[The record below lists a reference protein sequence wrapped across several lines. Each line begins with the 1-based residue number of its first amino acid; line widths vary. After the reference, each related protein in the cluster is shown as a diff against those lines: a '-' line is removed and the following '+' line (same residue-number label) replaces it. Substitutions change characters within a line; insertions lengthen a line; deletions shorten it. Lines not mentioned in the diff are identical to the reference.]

1 MNAVTVGVLGQR
13 WRASVTPW
21 GAVEL
26 WDGLGRLDW
35 YVAADDRWHVPADEP
50 TVRQRTI
57 DGAPVV
63 ETRLRIP
70 SGDAVQRVYAVA
82 DHGGLTI
89 VEVEN
94 DSPLPIAVAFTGPE
108 LCAVR
113 PPADVPIQGID
124 LPGPVSTFP
133 VGHRSTLTVALV
145 HTPGGPRVLPS
156 GLPPAAQVARGWLTV
171 CERASRLLLPDESLA
186 ESVVRARSELL
197 LCGPDEPGDDTVGF
211 LLGVG
216 ELVRMGSRAEDWMP
230 DVAEAVGALASRLD
244 DPLLDSALDA
254 AERVCRAAD
263 DARATR
269 DLGRVRA
276 RLLADRERRSA
287 PAPAP
292 AAPAPAPAS
301 ASALAGARL
310 IATVEHSIAAGPA
323 LFPAGLPETWLGQH
337 LEVYGVPTGAA
348 SAVSFA
354 LRWHGERPALLWEQ
368 TGLDVELMAP
378 VMAPGWSTVLPTGE
392 VLWPTPAGAVPA
404 TMPDTPE
411 PVMPEPVMPEPEG
424 PGDISFG

>member
-1 MNAVTVGVLGQR
+1 VDAVTVGVLGQQ

-21 GAVEL
+21 GAVEI
-26 WDGLGRLDW
+26 WDGIGRLDW

-57 DGAPVV
+57 DGTPVV

-113 PPADVPIQGID
+113 PPTDVPIQGID
-124 LPGPVSTFP
+124 LSGPVSTFP

-145 HTPGGPRVLPS
+145 HTAGGPRVLPS
-156 GLPPAAQVARGWLTV
+156 GLPPAPQVARGWITV

-186 ESVVRARSELL
+186 GSVVRARCELL
-197 LCGPDEPGDDTVGF
+197 LCGPDEPSDDPVGF

-216 ELVRMGSRAEDWMP
+216 ELVRMGSRADDWMP
-230 DVAEAVGALASRLD
+230 DVAEAVGALGAHLADS
-244 DPLLDSALDA
+244 LLEPAIDA
-254 AERVCRAAD
+254 AARVCHAASDERAARDLERVRH
-263 DARATR
+263 
-269 DLGRVRA
+269 
-276 RLLADRERRSA
+276 RLLADRERRGVCAVPSA
-287 PAPAP
+287 AR
-292 AAPAPAPAS
+292 S
-301 ASALAGARL
+301 GARL
-310 IATVEHSIAAGPA
+310 IAAVEGAIATGPV
-323 LFPAGLPETWLGQH
+323 LLPGGLPQAWLGQH

-368 TGLDVELMAP
+368 TGEAVLLTAP
-378 VMAPGWSTVLPTGE
+378 IAAPEWSTALPTGE
-392 VLWPTPAGAVPA
+392 ALWPTPAGAMPVPSA
-404 TMPDTPE
+404 DE
-411 PVMPEPVMPEPEG
+411 PLSAASADDA
-424 PGDISFG
+424 GDISFG

>member
-1 MNAVTVGVLGQR
+1 MGVLGQR

-21 GAVEL
+21 GAVEI
-26 WDGLGRLDW
+26 WDGIGRLDW

-57 DGAPVV
+57 DGTPVV

-113 PPADVPIQGID
+113 PPTDVPIQGID
-124 LPGPVSTFP
+124 LSGPVSTFP

-145 HTPGGPRVLPS
+145 HTAGGPRVLPS
-156 GLPPAAQVARGWLTV
+156 GLPPAAQVARGWITV

-186 ESVVRARSELL
+186 GSVVRARCELL
-197 LCGPDEPGDDTVGF
+197 LCGPDEPSDDPVGF

-216 ELVRMGSRAEDWMP
+216 ELVRMGGRADDWMP
-230 DVAEAVGALASRLD
+230 DVAEAVGALGAHLADS
-244 DPLLDSALDA
+244 LLEPALDA
-254 AERVCRAAD
+254 AARVCHAASDERAA
-263 DARATR
+263 R
-269 DLGRVRA
+269 DLDRVRH
-276 RLLADRERRSA
+276 RLLADRERRGTRAGPSA
-287 PAPAP
+287 AQ
-292 AAPAPAPAS
+292 S
-301 ASALAGARL
+301 GARL
-310 IATVEHSIAAGPA
+310 IAAVEGAIATGPV
-323 LFPAGLPETWLGQH
+323 LLPDGLPQAWLGQH
-337 LEVYGVPTGAA
+337 LEVYGVPTGPA

-368 TGLDVELMAP
+368 TGEAVLLTAP
-378 VMAPGWSTVLPTGE
+378 IAAPEWSTALPTGE
-392 VLWPTPAGAVPA
+392 ALWPTPAGAMPVPSA
-404 TMPDTPE
+404 DE
-411 PVMPEPVMPEPEG
+411 PLSAASADDA
-424 PGDISFG
+424 GDISFG